1 MIFEKSPLK
10 EFNYIKQLVLTLCR
24 RETSIYDHF
33 ASISTGPALK
43 GLIDTTDNDCD
54 VFENTVSYFQNLR
67 NIHLNL
73 NRLSFLSEKFV
84 NQIEY
89 LTSLSLSDNPTLKSW
104 DPFINRLGKLQYLEE
119 LILNNC
125 SIDQIESQNS

>member
-1 MIFEKSPLK
+1 L
-10 EFNYIKQLVLTLCR
+10 
-24 RETSIYDHF
+24 D
-33 ASISTGPALK
+33 
-43 GLIDTTDNDCD
+43 
-54 VFENTVSYFQNLR
+54 
-67 NIHLNL
+67 L

-104 DPFINRLGKLQYLEE
+104 DPFINRLGKLKYLEE

-125 SIDQIESQNS
+125 SIDQIESETAKQMIIAHLPNLIYLNRVAISQDDRHGAEIDYIYNVMLKIL